1 MAIRSYPRATEPH
14 FHSLAAAL
22 KPVLLQWFQ
31 HYDKGFVYIEHADF
45 AGITDQAIQAIVDAA
60 PETSPLLDAKQAAD
74 QPTLLDRAIADV
86 NRALFNQE
94 RVARGVSTITRAEY
108 VALVKNAI
116 DQLTP

>member
-14 FHSLAAAL
+14 RATLAAAL
-22 KPVLLQWFQ
+22 FPLIGGHTLW
-31 HYDKGFVYIEHADF
+31 HDKGVVFVDATF
-45 AGITDQAIQAIVDAA
+45 GAVTDPQIQAAVDAA
-60 PETSPLLDAKQAAD
+60 PETSPLLDAKEAVD
-74 QPTLLDRAIADV
+74 RPTLLDRAIAEV